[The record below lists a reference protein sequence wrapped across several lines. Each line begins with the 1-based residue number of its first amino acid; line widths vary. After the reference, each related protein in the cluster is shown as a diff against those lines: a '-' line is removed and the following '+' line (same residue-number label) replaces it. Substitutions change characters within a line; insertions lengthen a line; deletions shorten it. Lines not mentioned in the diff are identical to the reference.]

1 MKKLLNRF
9 RKDTDGSVT
18 LETLMWIPVYFVL
31 SGLVVDATSIALTQA
46 RMQAA
51 VSDAARLVAVGYYT
65 NEQGVAFIQN
75 QAYSIETF
83 TARISTADNI
93 VTATVSMPL
102 ADVIGLKIIARGEG
116 VFGASAH
123 FYTES

>member
-1 MKKLLNRF
+1 
-9 RKDTDGSVT
+9 
-18 LETLMWIPVYFVL
+18 MWNPVYFVL

-46 RMQAA
+46 RMQAT
-51 VSDAARLVAVGYYT
+51 VSDAARLVAVGYFS
-65 NEQGVAFIQN
+65 NEEGVSFIQN
-75 QAYSIETF
+75 QAYSIENF
-83 TARISTADNI
+83 TARISTSNSI
-93 VTATVSMPL
+93 VTATVTMPL